1 MKSLF
6 TALVRSHLGYCSQVW
21 APQSV
26 IRNIKLIES
35 VQRRATKF
43 ICKTSTDLTYRDR
56 FIFLHLLP
64 LNYWLE
70 YLDLVF
76 FYKCKAN
83 HVRIDLDNYINFCSG
98 HIRRAAT
105 GLYLKQNVIPRTSTF
120 RDSFF
125 QRIVNMWNVLPVEI
139 KMAKSISSFKEKL
152 KSVLFFRL
160 NNIFNQDNLAL
171 TNLSAPSAV
180 AQTFILCVL
189 VNFHSIFFYV
199 SFACFLIVL
208 NLGCNCGEGC
218 LFYSGWVSG
227 TKTL

>member
-6 TALVRSHLGYCSQVW
+6 IALVRSHLGYYSQVW
-21 APQSV
+21 ALQSV
-26 IRNIKLIES
+26 IRNIKLIEA
-35 VQRRATKF
+35 VQRRAIKF

-56 FIFLHLLP
+56 LIFLHLLP

-83 HVRIDLDNYINFCSG
+83 NIRIDLDNYINFCSG
-98 HIRRAAT
+98 RTRRAAT
-105 GLYLKQNVIPRTSTF
+105 GLYLKQNVVPRTSTF

-125 QRIVNMWNVLPVEI
+125 QRIVNMWNVFPVEI

-152 KSVLFFRL
+152 KSLLFFRL
-160 NNIFNQDNLAL
+160 NKFTF
-171 TNLSAPSAV
+171 TNLSALSAV

-189 VNFHSIFFYV
+189 VNFHSIFFFV
-199 SFACFLIVL
+199 SFVCFLI
-208 NLGCNCGEGC
+208 C
-218 LFYSGWVSG
+218 S
-227 TKTL
+227 

>member
-6 TALVRSHLGYCSQVW
+6 IALVRSHLGYYSQVW
-21 APQSV
+21 ALQSV
-26 IRNIKLIES
+26 IRNIKLIEA
-35 VQRRATKF
+35 VQRRAIKF

-56 FIFLHLLP
+56 LIFLHLLP

-83 HVRIDLDNYINFCSG
+83 NIRIDLDNYINFCSG
-98 HIRRAAT
+98 RTRRAAT

-125 QRIVNMWNVLPVEI
+125 QRIVNMWNVFPVEI

-152 KSVLFFRL
+152 KSLLFFRL
-160 NNIFNQDNLAL
+160 NKFTF
-171 TNLSAPSAV
+171 TNLSALSAV

-189 VNFHSIFFYV
+189 VNFHSIFFFV
-199 SFACFLIVL
+199 SFVCFLI
-208 NLGCNCGEGC
+208 C
-218 LFYSGWVSG
+218 S
-227 TKTL
+227 